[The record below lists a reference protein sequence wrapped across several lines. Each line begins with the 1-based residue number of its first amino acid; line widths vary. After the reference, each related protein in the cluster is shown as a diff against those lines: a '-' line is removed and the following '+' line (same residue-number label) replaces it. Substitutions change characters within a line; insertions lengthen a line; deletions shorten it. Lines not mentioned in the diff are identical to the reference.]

1 MSSAEESK
9 TTPPA
14 EAPAEETSATTT
26 AAAPA
31 EAPAE
36 TPAETTTET
45 SAEESSLAQ
54 AQVDG
59 SGPPGNGSNMVETEF
74 NVEVK
79 LADMQ
84 ADPNNPLFSAKT
96 FEELKL

>member
-1 MSSAEESK
+1 MSSTEAP
-9 TTPPA
+9 TATPPA
-14 EAPAEETSATTT
+14 ESPVPAEEDSA
-26 AAAPA
+26 
-31 EAPAE
+31 
-36 TPAETTTET
+36 
-45 SAEESSLAQ
+45 AQ

-59 SGPPGNGSNMVETEF
+59 SGPPGNGSKMVETEF